1 MDDGS
6 RCVARASRNKSCCV
20 LQELLNTSVTT
31 VLYLIAF
38 IVQLSVHSTPYYIS
52 IRDRNIA
59 AGVGTHISR
68 RYLRVQVQIYCEVGG
83 SQTPPL
89 TEDGA

>member
-1 MDDGS
+1 
-6 RCVARASRNKSCCV
+6 V

-38 IVQLSVHSTPYYIS
+38 IVQLSIHSTPYYIT

-59 AGVGTHISR
+59 AGVSITS
-68 RYLRVQVQIYCEVGG
+68 L
-83 SQTPPL
+83 L
-89 TEDGA
+89 AKLN

>member
-1 MDDGS
+1 MIVFFGNNICYMEAD
-6 RCVARASRNKSCCV
+6 AQILCCV

-38 IVQLSVHSTPYYIS
+38 IVQLSVHSTPYYVY

-59 AGVGTHISR
+59 AGVGTHVSLWSEVFNR
-68 RYLRVQVQIYCEVGG
+68 SQI
-83 SQTPPL
+83 PPP
-89 TEDGA
+89 TEDNA

>member
-1 MDDGS
+1 MDTRS
-6 RCVARASRNKSCCV
+6 RCLVCAALHCTALMCSL

-38 IVQLSVHSTPYYIS
+38 IVQLSIHSTPYYIS

-59 AGVGTHISR
+59 AGVGT
-68 RYLRVQVQIYCEVGG
+68 LV
-83 SQTPPL
+83 SQYPTKR
-89 TEDGA
+89 TDI

>member
-1 MDDGS
+1 
-6 RCVARASRNKSCCV
+6 V

-38 IVQLSVHSTPYYIS
+38 IVQLSIHSTPYYIS

-59 AGVGTHISR
+59 AGVPYHFSARTQALMHAKC
-68 RYLRVQVQIYCEVGG
+68 YLYV
-83 SQTPPL
+83 
-89 TEDGA
+89 